1 MQRLPWL
8 GLFGLLCT
16 VAVLLLRRP
25 DGPPRRLSNGP
36 RRRLAFMFLT
46 RGPMQ
51 HEAMW
56 DAFFAGKSESAVH
69 SIYVHPA
76 RGFKGYAPE
85 SIFHGA

>member
-8 GLFGLLCT
+8 GGLFGLLCT
-16 VAVLLLRRP
+16 AAALLRPP
-25 DGPPRRLSNGP
+25 DTPPRRLRTQP

-76 RGFKGYAPE
+76 RGFKGYAPD

>member
-8 GLFGLLCT
+8 GLFGLCT
-16 VAVLLLRRP
+16 FVLLLRRR
-25 DGPPRRLSNGP
+25 DGPPRRLSNE

-76 RGFKGYAPE
+76 RGFKGYAPD